1 MKIRA
6 VGFSTN
12 GRTDL
17 IGTMIAYS
25 DAGEPM
31 GVEHT
36 GNYSRDA
43 EKSLIAKLDTI
54 GADREV
60 VHGQVTQLLRELR
73 SEADAAFQ
81 QQPPAREHN
90 LLVVDVARR
99 LREIVDDGW
108 GLLHAD
114 NKARTEPRWYR
125 LGDVLVELKAATP
138 RPVLLAAMRIELD
151 RLGDFERTLSD
162 GRVVMAHPPRDVLES
177 MIAVVADD
185 LPQLVGI
192 TAIPYLGRDG
202 RVIVDEGFDD
212 STGLY
217 LALNGLTVEPV
228 PERPS
233 AEQITSA
240 RGLLLDDL
248 LGDFRFVS
256 IADRAHAVAALL
268 TLVVRT
274 LIDGPTPLH
283 MFEAPIEGTGKGLLA
298 SIIALIGTG
307 RAPAVMTEGREED
320 EWRKR
325 ITAQLTNSPPLILID
340 NVRARLDSAALS
352 SALTADTWTDR
363 ILGVSR
369 MTTLPVRCLWM
380 ATGNNPA
387 YSGEIARRVVRIR
400 IDAGV
405 ERPWER
411 SGWRHEDL
419 PGWTRDRRGELVHA
433 LLTLARAWWAA
444 GQPAGEAVMGSYES
458 WARVIGGILAVAGID
473 GFLENRVEVYA
484 QATAEGEAM
493 RALLDLW
500 WRKHGDQRVG
510 VDQIIQIATDHKLL
524 TDLRAGH
531 TARGARTALGI
542 ELARLRDRVVGQYQ
556 IRAAGVSSDSGAA
569 RYRLGIVGPPND
581 GSAGDGGNDSVSV
594 EGQEKVTE
602 VTAGPRVDAPE
613 PTEPFPEVPRVGD
626 EPSDSLGPCPTCG
639 GVEWIYGKGDEVL
652 CGVCD
657 KARA

>member
-1 MKIRA
+1 M
-6 VGFSTN
+6 
-12 GRTDL
+12 
-17 IGTMIAYS
+17 
-25 DAGEPM
+25 
-31 GVEHT
+31 
-36 GNYSRDA
+36 
-43 EKSLIAKLDTI
+43 
-54 GADREV
+54 
-60 VHGQVTQLLRELR
+60 
-73 SEADAAFQ
+73 
-81 QQPPAREHN
+81 
-90 LLVVDVARR
+90 
-99 LREIVDDGW
+99 
-108 GLLHAD
+108 
-114 NKARTEPRWYR
+114 
-125 LGDVLVELKAATP
+125 
-138 RPVLLAAMRIELD
+138 
-151 RLGDFERTLSD
+151 
-162 GRVVMAHPPRDVLES
+162 
-177 MIAVVADD
+177 
-185 LPQLVGI
+185 
-192 TAIPYLGRDG
+192 
-202 RVIVDEGFDD
+202 
-212 STGLY
+212 
-217 LALNGLTVEPV
+217 

-233 AEQITSA
+233 AEQIASA

-248 LGDFRFVS
+248 LGDFQFVS
-256 IADRAHAVAALL
+256 ISDRAHAVAALL

-298 SIIALIGTG
+298 SIIALICTG
-307 RAPAVMTEGREED
+307 RAPAIMTEAREED

-340 NVRARLDSAALS
+340 NVRGRLDSAALS
-352 SALTADTWTDR
+352 AALTTLTWTDR
-363 ILGVSR
+363 LLGVSR
-369 MTTLPVRCLWM
+369 MITLPVRCLWM

-411 SGWRHEDL
+411 SGWRYEDL
-419 PGWTRDRRGELVHA
+419 PGWTRDHRGELVHA

-458 WARVIGGILAVAGID
+458 WARVIGGILAVAGIN

-569 RYRLGIVGPPND
+569 RYRLGIVGRPND
-581 GSAGDGGNDSVSV
+581 GSMGDGGNDSVFV

-602 VTAGPRVDAPE
+602 VTEVTASPRVDATEPTE
-613 PTEPFPEVPRVGD
+613 PTEPFPELPRVGD

-639 GVEWIYGKGDEVL
+639 GVEWIYGKGDEAL
-652 CGVCD
+652 CRVCD
-657 KARA
+657 EARA